1 MIIFSDNINELIS
14 FSSVAPGE
22 YRDSILKLSRL
33 GGVMVSVLAIGPKVC
48 GFKTGRRDEFL
59 R

>member
-22 YRDSILKLSRL
+22 YLDGILKLSRL

-48 GFKTGRRDEFL
+48 GFKTDRRDGFL